1 MEKFF
6 ATLERGIGRAGL
18 PVGVGVGVGGGL
30 AAAAAAGK
38 ISISPAAAVGGGLA
52 AAAVVEAVRFFG
64 CDSEEV
70 LRQKMLAQGG
80 ESLILAHTEAMA
92 AAMRLTAEEAAK
104 VSQMEERF
112 QAETASFNST
122 MEAEI
127 ARLKSAFEAQG
138 RMTADLVLENKSLKL
153 LIQKQEA
160 AVAEAVAAAEQAKAT
175 ATAPAPAVAA
185 APATTATPIRK
196 AKTA

>member
-80 ESLILAHTEAMA
+80 ESLILANAEALAVAKQETA
-92 AAMRLTAEEAAK
+92 AEAEK
-104 VSQMEERF
+104 VRQMEERF

-127 ARLKSAFEAQG
+127 ARLQSAFEAQG
-138 RMTADLVLENKSLKL
+138 RMAADLVLENKSLRL
-153 LIQKQEA
+153 LIQKQE
-160 AVAEAVAAAEQAKAT
+160 EAVAAAAEQAT
-175 ATAPAPAVAA
+175 ATAPAPAVAPAVAVA
-185 APATTATPIRK
+185 APAVATPIRK
-196 AKTA
+196 KTA